1 MDPFG
6 CNLVKFRFT
15 FIIICRCPTDAN
27 IKSDRAEEMLVG
39 EGGNKVLT
47 SLFNSCDDDVS
58 PIFKYLFLKLTRF
71 NLGHFDLYFHLHGL
85 VPKHIEN
92 IWFACTF
99 FAFMFVW

>member
-39 EGGNKVLT
+39 EGEKKVST
-47 SLFNSCDDDVS
+47 SLLNSRDEDVS
-58 PIFKYLFLKLTRF
+58 PFFKYLLFLKLTRF
-71 NLGHFDLYFHLHGL
+71 NFGHLDL
-85 VPKHIEN
+85 
-92 IWFACTF
+92 
-99 FAFMFVW
+99 